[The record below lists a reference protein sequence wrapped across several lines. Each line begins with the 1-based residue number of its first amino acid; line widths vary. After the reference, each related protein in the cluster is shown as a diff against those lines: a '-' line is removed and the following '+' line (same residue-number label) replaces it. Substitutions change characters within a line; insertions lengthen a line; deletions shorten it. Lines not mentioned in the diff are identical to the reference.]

1 MAWEAATGSTLVATV
16 ARVRHTGGVEA
27 WRRTIGAVSRMRG
40 LLYWSTSHQ
49 EWQPL
54 IIDAAALDGPTGA
67 RRKDFSADEVAAGA
81 ILHVE
86 QQDNLLGTA
95 TYLLRVLQATP
106 DGLVFGTEYSSTI
119 RYLGLPV
126 ANAGAVQSVTFLT
139 RESKDVWRYYSLA
152 RTGAAVS
159 LLTGGHEAS
168 LINRAVATFRYLAGI
183 PADREPPAS
192 R

>member
-1 MAWEAATGSTLVATV
+1 MPRPS
-16 ARVRHTGGVEA
+16 
-27 WRRTIGAVSRMRG
+27 
-40 LLYWSTSHQ
+40 
-49 EWQPL
+49 
-54 IIDAAALDGPTGA
+54 DGPPARGA
-67 RRKDFSADEVAAGA
+67 RTFSADEVAAGA
-81 ILHVE
+81 TFYVE

-95 TYLLRVLQATP
+95 TYLVRVLQATP
-106 DGLVFGTEYSSTI
+106 DRLIFETRNSSTI

-126 ANAGAVQSVTFLT
+126 ANAGAIQSVTFLT
-139 RESKDVWRYYSLA
+139 RESNDVWRYYSLA

-183 PADREPPAS
+183 PADREPPAA

>member
-1 MAWEAATGSTLVATV
+1 MASNSGIGVADARPAVLVN
-16 ARVRHTGGVEA
+16 
-27 WRRTIGAVSRMRG
+27 VS
-40 LLYWSTSHQ
+40 SA
-49 EWQPL
+49 WQPL
-54 IIDAAALDGPTGA
+54 IVDAAALDGPTGA
-67 RRKDFSADEVAAGA
+67 RRKDFSADEVTVGA
-81 ILHVE
+81 TLYVE

-95 TYLLRVLQATP
+95 AYLVRVLQATP
-106 DGLVFGTEYSSTI
+106 DRLVFGTQNSSTI
-119 RYLGLPV
+119 RYLGLTV
-126 ANAGAVQSVTFLT
+126 ANPGTIQSITFLT

-183 PADREPPAS
+183 PADREPPAA